1 MKYMMFVVADP
12 AAAAEAEPYDGE
24 LGIEEWVED
33 VDGRGKRVTGD
44 RLRGIDDA
52 TTVRVSKGE
61 VLVTDGP
68 FTESKEW
75 IAGFDILEC
84 DNLDEAIEIASRHP
98 QANGGKLELRPF
110 WTEEG

>member
-24 LGIEEWVED
+24 IYDRGV
-33 VDGRGKRVTGD
+33 GRRRRRPGKRLTGD
-44 RLRGIDDA
+44 RLRGTDDA

-84 DNLDEAIEIASRHP
+84 DDLDEAIAIAARHP

-110 WTEEG
+110 WTPED